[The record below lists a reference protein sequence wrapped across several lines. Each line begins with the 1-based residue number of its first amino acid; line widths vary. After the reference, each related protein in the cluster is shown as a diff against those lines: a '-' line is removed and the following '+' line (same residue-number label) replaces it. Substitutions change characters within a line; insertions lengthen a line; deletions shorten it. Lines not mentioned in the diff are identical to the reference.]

1 MLLEYLNEINDKR
14 SGQGKVYKL
23 GYVILLSILAIM
35 NNADGFPAIAKFIEV
50 HQERLEELF
59 GFCWVRSPDESTIR
73 KIFYKVTPEELET
86 AFRKYTQ
93 SIDKSKKNNKSR
105 CFAIDGKTLRGSFDR
120 VKDIKALHMLNIF
133 ATDNDLIIAN
143 LEVSNKSNEIPA
155 VQDLIREIG
164 LEGCIFTMDAMHC
177 QKKLLKL

>member
-1 MLLEYLNEINDKR
+1 MLLKYLNEIEDKR
-14 SGQGKVYKL
+14 SGQGKVYEL
-23 GYVILLSILAIM
+23 GHIILLCIVAML

-50 HQERLEELF
+50 HQEKLEEIF
-59 GFCWVRSPDESTIR
+59 GFYWVRSPDSSTIR
-73 KIFYKVTPEELET
+73 KILNKVDPKELET

-93 SIDKSKKNNKSR
+93 EIDKSKKNNKSR
-105 CFAIDGKTLRGSFDR
+105 CFAIDGKALRGSIDR
-120 VKDIKALHMLNIF
+120 VKDVKALHMLNIF

-155 VQDLIREIG
+155 VQDLIKEIG
-164 LEGCIFTMDAMHC
+164 LQGCIFTMDAMHC